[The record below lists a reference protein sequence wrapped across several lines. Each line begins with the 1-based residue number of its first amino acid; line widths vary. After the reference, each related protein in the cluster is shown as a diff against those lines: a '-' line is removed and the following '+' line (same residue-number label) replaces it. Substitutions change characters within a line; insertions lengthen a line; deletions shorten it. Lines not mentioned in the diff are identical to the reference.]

1 MGRVQMANNYFS
13 ASEAAK
19 IAQQAHYDSILSQKR
34 RIFSIIREAAQHQ
47 LYRYKF
53 NEPLY
58 PETQQ
63 TLREYG
69 YGVVCPDDGG
79 KCWEISWDSSSTPVQ
94 GADSRRWNN

>member
-1 MGRVQMANNYFS
+1 MANNYFS

-34 RIFSIIREAAQHQ
+34 RIFSNIREAAQHQ

-53 NEPLY
+53 NETLY

-79 KCWEISWDSSSTPVQ
+79 KCWEVSWDSSSTPVQ
-94 GADSRRWNN
+94 GVDSRRWNN